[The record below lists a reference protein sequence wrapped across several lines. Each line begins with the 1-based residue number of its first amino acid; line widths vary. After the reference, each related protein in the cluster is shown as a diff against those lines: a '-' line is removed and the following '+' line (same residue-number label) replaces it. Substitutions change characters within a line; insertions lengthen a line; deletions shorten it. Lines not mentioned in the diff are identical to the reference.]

1 MLADVRN
8 LTIFFRGNV
17 VVDQG
22 RTFFVIDNA
31 ANRFSLHRMNDAV
44 CLKTYDTKPM
54 KMFPNQVALAE
65 GETVVV
71 GGGES
76 GRVHVFDR
84 ATGRT
89 IQTLRHSSNGRVQ
102 TVTVRDYM

>member
-1 MLADVRN
+1 
-8 LTIFFRGNV
+8 
-17 VVDQG
+17 
-22 RTFFVIDNA
+22 
-31 ANRFSLHRMNDAV
+31 MNDAV

-102 TVTVRDYM
+102 TVTVRDYMRQLQVKLTHYEDT

>member
-1 MLADVRN
+1 MMSVLMLVDVRN
-8 LTIFFRGNV
+8 LTIFPRGNV

-22 RTFFVIDNA
+22 RTFFVINNA
-31 ANRFSLHRMNDAV
+31 ANRFSLHHMNDGI

-65 GETVVV
+65 EEMVVV

-76 GRVHVFDR
+76 G
-84 ATGRT
+84 
-89 IQTLRHSSNGRVQ
+89 
-102 TVTVRDYM
+102 